1 MKIKSIFRALSLVLG
16 LLVIASS
23 VSFAQNNNKMFK
35 KRDKAILKQLKQKAP
50 KTARKEA
57 KAYKK
62 KGYYVV
68 RAGLPMEKQLEVAY
82 TRQLEIDEDGYPLY
96 ITATAESV
104 AQTKIAA
111 KNQAMA
117 IAKFDLASQL
127 ETNIVGLIENS
138 VANEQLS
145 QEDAASLTKTVTA
158 SKEIVAQKLGR
169 VITLFSAYTED
180 KTLSKRANVGYTVM
194 IAYNQALAL
203 DAAKQTIKEEL
214 RDEAEDLHKKL
225 DQILDF

>member
-1 MKIKSIFRALSLVLG
+1 MKFKSIFRVFTFVLG

-23 VSFAQNNNKMFK
+23 VSYAQNNNKMFK
-35 KRDKAILKQLKQKAP
+35 KRDKAILKQLKQRAP
-50 KTARKEA
+50 KVARKEA
-57 KAYKK
+57 KNYKK

-82 TRQLEIDEDGYPLY
+82 SRQLEIDQDGYPLY

-169 VITLFSAYTED
+169 VITLFSAYKSD

>member
-169 VITLFSAYTED
+169 VITLFSAYKED

>member
-1 MKIKSIFRALSLVLG
+1 M
-16 LLVIASS
+16 
-23 VSFAQNNNKMFK
+23 
-35 KRDKAILKQLKQKAP
+35 
-50 KTARKEA
+50 
-57 KAYKK
+57 
-62 KGYYVV
+62 
-68 RAGLPMEKQLEVAY
+68 
-82 TRQLEIDEDGYPLY
+82 
-96 ITATAESV
+96 
-104 AQTKIAA
+104 
-111 KNQAMA
+111 
-117 IAKFDLASQL
+117 ASQL

-169 VITLFSAYTED
+169 VITLFSAYKED
-180 KTLSKRANVGYTVM
+180 KKLSKRANVGYTVM
-194 IAYNQALAL
+194 IAYNQALAI

>member
-1 MKIKSIFRALSLVLG
+1 
-16 LLVIASS
+16 
-23 VSFAQNNNKMFK
+23 
-35 KRDKAILKQLKQKAP
+35 
-50 KTARKEA
+50 
-57 KAYKK
+57 
-62 KGYYVV
+62 
-68 RAGLPMEKQLEVAY
+68 MEKQLEVAY

-96 ITATAESV
+96 IVATAESV

-169 VITLFSAYTED
+169 VITLFSAYQEN
-180 KTLSKRANVGYTVM
+180 KTLSKRANIGYTVM
-194 IAYNQALAL
+194 IAYNQALAI

-214 RDEAEDLHKKL
+214 KDEAEDLHKKL

>member
-1 MKIKSIFRALSLVLG
+1 MKIRFIFRAFTLVLG
-16 LLVIASS
+16 LMVIASS

-35 KRDKAILKQLKQKAP
+35 KRDKAIMKQLKSKAP

-57 KAYKK
+57 KSYKK

-82 TRQLEIDEDGYPLY
+82 TRQLEIDQDGYPLY
-96 ITATAESV
+96 IVATAESV

-169 VITLFSAYTED
+169 VITLFSAYKED
-180 KTLSKRANVGYTVM
+180 KKLSKRANVGYTVM

-203 DAAKQTIKEEL
+203 DMTKKTIKEEL
-214 RDEAEDLHKKL
+214 KDEAEDLHKKL

>member
-1 MKIKSIFRALSLVLG
+1 MKIKSIFRAFTLVLG

-23 VSFAQNNNKMFK
+23 VSFAQNNNKAFK
-35 KRDKAILKQLKQKAP
+35 KRDKAILKQLKSKAP

-57 KAYKK
+57 KKYKK
-62 KGYYVV
+62 QGYYVV
-68 RAGLPMEKQLEVAY
+68 RAALPMDKQLEVAY
-82 TRQLEIDEDGYPLY
+82 LRQLEIDENGYPLY

-169 VITLFSAYTED
+169 VITLFSAYKED

-194 IAYNQALAL
+194 IAYNQALAI
-203 DAAKQTIKEEL
+203 DAAKQTIKEQLE
-214 RDEAEDLHKKL
+214 DEAEDLHKKL